1 MTEMAG
7 GRMDEIGS
15 QVVGD
20 ELNSFHLGD
29 AKSSGTSASFLFR
42 CPGRVSMV
50 GFPTVPK
57 DSHVEKTW
65 SSSILRKRKSLD
77 FSVSAA
83 LQFLWTVV
91 GSSVGREKKGR
102 EVLIT

>member
-1 MTEMAG
+1 
-7 GRMDEIGS
+7 MDEIGS

-65 SSSILRKRKSLD
+65 SSSILRKRKSLRRHYEEGVRMTTQGGVQRKQSD
-77 FSVSAA
+77 
-83 LQFLWTVV
+83 
-91 GSSVGREKKGR
+91 
-102 EVLIT
+102 